1 MRGLIRAAWG
11 EEPQPDPLDP
21 ESLPQGHA
29 WGLGAVAGPS
39 VSSADP
45 LPGEPL

>member
-1 MRGLIRAAWG
+1 MRGLIGAAWG

-21 ESLPQGHA
+21 ESLPRGHA
-29 WGLGAVAGPS
+29 WGLGAVEGPS
-39 VSSADP
+39 VGSADP